1 MSYKTTSKTLKIGY
15 LHIMKDR
22 IKQLMVAQHMTQ
34 QSFADVLGI
43 SAASLSSIF
52 NDRTKPTLN
61 HVDAIKNKF
70 PSINLDWLLYGRGPM
85 FLDAESTIA
94 ATEETEV
101 PAASE
106 QVLDFG
112 ASSTTPSIISA
123 GRTSGMSGSN
133 MAGRD
138 NNNVIKIIDKP
149 TRHITEIRIFYD
161 DQTWET
167 FVPKK

>member
-1 MSYKTTSKTLKIGY
+1 
-15 LHIMKDR
+15 MKDR

-85 FLDAESTIA
+85 FLEADAVASSGA
-94 ATEETEV
+94 AVEV
-101 PAASE
+101 PATTE

-112 ASSTTPSIISA
+112 SISSTPSVLPAGHPGAMGGSA
-123 GRTSGMSGSN
+123 
-133 MAGRD
+133 MAGRE
-138 NNNVIKIIDKP
+138 NNNSIKFIDKP
-149 TRHITEIRIFYD
+149 ARHITEIRIFYD
-161 DQTWET
+161 DQT
-167 FVPKK
+167 